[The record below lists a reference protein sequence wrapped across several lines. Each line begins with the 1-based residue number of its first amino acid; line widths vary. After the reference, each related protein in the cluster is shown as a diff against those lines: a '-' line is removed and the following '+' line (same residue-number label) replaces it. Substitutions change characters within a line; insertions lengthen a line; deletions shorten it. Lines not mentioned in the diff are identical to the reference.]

1 MSDGEKIIYIIPVD
15 SGEDSEESYQT
26 LTPPPDSDTDTD
38 TDYLDDLSSN
48 SEDESVYN
56 IPGGNDIERQFLEIL
71 NAMNYAYLSSDAF
84 DPSKDVLRKLIN
96 RLILLDKRQRGERKA
111 VKEGMMDQVTV
122 DCYFGFSLPN
132 WKPDRN
138 ASNAD
143 CRRWVSELLA
153 LLTPSP

>member
-15 SGEDSEESYQT
+15 SGEDSEEESYQT
-26 LTPPPDSDTDTD
+26 LTPPDSDTDTD
-38 TDYLDDLSSN
+38 SDYLDDFSSN
-48 SEDESVYN
+48 SEDENVYN
-56 IPGGNDIERQFLEIL
+56 ISGGNDIERQFLEIL

-132 WKPDRN
+132 WKPDRD

>member
-1 MSDGEKIIYIIPVD
+1 MSDGEKIIYVIPVD
-15 SGEDSEESYQT
+15 SGEDDEESYQT
-26 LTPPPDSDTDTD
+26 LTPPDSDTGTD
-38 TDYLDDLSSN
+38 TDYLDNLSSN
-48 SEDESVYN
+48 SEDENVYN

-84 DPSKDVLRKLIN
+84 DPSKNVLRKLIN

>member
-15 SGEDSEESYQT
+15 SGEDSEEESYQT
-26 LTPPPDSDTDTD
+26 LTPPNSDTDTD
-38 TDYLDDLSSN
+38 SDYLDNFSSN

-56 IPGGNDIERQFLEIL
+56 ISGGNDIERQFLEIL

-132 WKPDRN
+132 WKPDRD
-138 ASNAD
+138 ASNAE

>member
-26 LTPPPDSDTDTD
+26 LTPPPDSDTD
-38 TDYLDDLSSN
+38 YLDDLSSN
-48 SEDESVYN
+48 SEDENVYN
-56 IPGGNDIERQFLEIL
+56 ISGGNDIERQFLEIL

-132 WKPDRN
+132 WKPDRD
-138 ASNAD
+138 ASNAE

>member
-15 SGEDSEESYQT
+15 SGEDSEKESYQT
-26 LTPPPDSDTDTD
+26 LTPPDSDTDTD
-38 TDYLDDLSSN
+38 SDYLDDFSSN

-56 IPGGNDIERQFLEIL
+56 ISGGNDIERQFLEIL

-132 WKPDRN
+132 WKPDRD
-138 ASNAD
+138 ASNAE

>member
-1 MSDGEKIIYIIPVD
+1 MSDGEKIIYVIPVD
-15 SGEDSEESYQT
+15 SGEDSEEESYQT
-26 LTPPPDSDTDTD
+26 LTPPPDSD

-56 IPGGNDIERQFLEIL
+56 ISGGNDIERQFLEIL

>member
-15 SGEDSEESYQT
+15 SGEDSEEESYQT
-26 LTPPPDSDTDTD
+26 LTPPDSDTDTD
-38 TDYLDDLSSN
+38 SDYLDDFSSN

-56 IPGGNDIERQFLEIL
+56 ISGGNDIERQFLEIL

-132 WKPDRN
+132 WKPDRD
-138 ASNAD
+138 ASNAE